1 MATIVVDLH
10 VCIARSNIHGIFPD
24 MVHLPSTMVE
34 STEISVAKFSTFR
47 SEVSTVRQL
56 NLRKNILC
64 PELTL

>member
-10 VCIARSNIHGIFPD
+10 VARSNTHGIYPD

-56 NLRKNILC
+56 NLRKTFFA
-64 PELTL
+64 PK

>member
-10 VCIARSNIHGIFPD
+10 VARSNIHIYLD

-56 NLRKNILC
+56 NLRKSFFA
-64 PELTL
+64 PK

>member
-1 MATIVVDLH
+1 
-10 VCIARSNIHGIFPD
+10 

-56 NLRKNILC
+56 NLRKTFFA
-64 PELTL
+64 PK